1 MNAKLYTFD
10 AEFYKN
16 TYKDLENDSIHTQQ
30 QCLAHYLTSGK
41 KEGRC
46 CSEIEMREKYAK
58 QKEEAI
64 YNIAKFQNTEN
75 KFFNI
80 LIRTSN
86 RPTYFENCIQSILQQ
101 TYKNFH
107 IYICYD
113 KQESLD
119 YLNKYEH
126 HNQIDYFY
134 VNNNSSNKYFFNLH
148 CNELLKKI
156 EKGYSLFL
164 DDDDM
169 FIHKRVL
176 ELLNWACGSYK
187 IIGWKFL
194 RPDKLIY
201 KENMESPLELGEIDT
216 AGLCFDFSL
225 KDQSSWNDQQFG
237 DYHYYKSL
245 LDKCYPHEKYFF
257 NYVLTCTQF
266 DNKIGNF
273 GESEYI

>member
-1 MNAKLYTFD
+1 MSSPLVSVIIPSFERFDYLMNAIESVLQQDYENFEIIVVND
-10 AEFYKN
+10 ASTQKQYYEVALPKQV
-16 TYKDLENDSIHTQQ
+16 KKIDLKVG
-30 QCLAHYLTSGK
+30 L
-41 KEGRC
+41 
-46 CSEIEMREKYAK
+46 K
-58 QKEEAI
+58 QKYGFPTDAI
-64 YNIAKFQNTEN
+64 RNEGVKKSEG
-75 KFFNI
+75 K
-80 LIRTSN
+80 
-86 RPTYFENCIQSILQQ
+86 
-101 TYKNFH
+101 
-107 IYICYD
+107 
-113 KQESLD
+113 
-119 YLNKYEH
+119 YLA
-126 HNQIDYFY
+126 
-134 VNNNSSNKYFFNLH
+134 
-148 CNELLKKI
+148 
-156 EKGYSLFL
+156 FL
-164 DDDDM
+164 DDDDI
-169 FIHKRVL
+169 FIHKRVV